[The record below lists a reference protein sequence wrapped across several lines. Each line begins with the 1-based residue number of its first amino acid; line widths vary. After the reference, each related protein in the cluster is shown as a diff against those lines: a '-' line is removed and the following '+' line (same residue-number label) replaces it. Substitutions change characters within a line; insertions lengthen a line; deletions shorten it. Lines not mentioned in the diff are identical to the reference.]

1 MKNIISL
8 LKSKKNIDEYRII
21 SFHEH
26 STELFFI
33 KEELQM
39 NRAKDVD
46 KINLTV
52 YKNFEIEN
60 NKFKGSSTVRIN
72 PTDSLDEIDQKINK
86 AALAA
91 SFVKNAY
98 YPLPQKSEKKAP
110 EIKSKFSESDV
121 VELLSE
127 IVNEAYA
134 ENNQFGAFV
143 NSCEFFI
150 TAREN
155 RIINSNGIDVTYNSY
170 NGLIEIIT
178 EAKGETEEIELF
190 DMIHFSDFD
199 RAFIKTSIRDQLKY
213 ASLRAKAIKTPKL
226 DNIPVIINGKAI
238 NEFWDYYINQ
248 ASADSKYNHLHE
260 NSVGDNIQG
269 EKVFGDLVTIKATPQ
284 IPNSIDNTYYDA
296 DGFLLEE
303 KTIIEN
309 GILKNM
315 LANTRYAYYFNLN
328 PTGNLRNLIVS
339 GGNQTENDLR
349 ETPYLEVISFS
360 AFQMD
365 PMTGFFGGEFRLAI
379 YHDGNKEIPL
389 TQGAVSTNIKEA
401 QKEMYFSK
409 ETVQSRNVIT
419 PKIVKFNKMTIV
431 GGN

>member
-1 MKNIISL
+1 MKNIINL
-8 LKSKKNIDEYRII
+8 LKNKKNLDEYRII
-21 SFHEH
+21 SIHEH

-52 YKNFEIEN
+52 YKNFEIDN

-98 YPLPQKSEKKAP
+98 YPLPQKSEKIAP

-127 IVNEAYA
+127 IVNEAYGQ
-134 ENNQFGAFV
+134 NNQFGAFV

-150 TAREN
+150 TTREN
-155 RIINSNGIDVTYNSY
+155 RIINSSGIDVTYNSY

-178 EAKGETEEIELF
+178 EAKGDTEEIELF

-199 RAFIKTSIRDQLKY
+199 REFIKTSIRDQLKY

-269 EKVFGDLVTIKATPQ
+269 DEIIGDKVTIKATPQ

-315 LANTRYAYYFNLN
+315 LANTRYAHYFNLK